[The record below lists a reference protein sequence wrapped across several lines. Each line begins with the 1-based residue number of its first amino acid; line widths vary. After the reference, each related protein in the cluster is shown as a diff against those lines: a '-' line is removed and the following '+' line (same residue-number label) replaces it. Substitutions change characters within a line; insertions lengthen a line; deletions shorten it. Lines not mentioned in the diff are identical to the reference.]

1 MSQYT
6 LRMAAEQD
14 APALLEIYRSYIA
27 TTITF
32 EYEAPTEEEFARRI
46 RGVLR
51 EYPYLVCEADGRP
64 VGYAYAHRHKE
75 RSAYQWD
82 AELSV
87 YLSETAFGR
96 GVGRALY
103 GALMELLQRQ
113 NVRNV
118 YGAITGENERSIRF
132 HRRLGFAEL
141 GVYHETGYKCGR
153 WLDVCWME
161 KRLPGQ
167 TPPLPVRPLHE
178 LPEQEVAA
186 VLRRWTEE
194 TEFDG

>member
-1 MSQYT
+1 
-6 LRMAAEQD
+6 MAAERD
-14 APALLEIYRSYIA
+14 APALLAIYRPYIA
-27 TTITF
+27 TTVTF
-32 EYEAPTEEEFARRI
+32 EYEAPSEEEFARRI
-46 RGVLR
+46 REVLR
-51 EYPYLVCEADGRP
+51 EYPYLVCEAGGQP

-75 RSAYQWD
+75 RAAYQWD

-87 YLSETAFGR
+87 YLSEAAFGR

-118 YGAITGENERSIRF
+118 YGAITGENARSIRF
-132 HRRLGFAEL
+132 HRRLGFTEL

-167 TPPLPVRPLHE
+167 TPPLPVRPWRE
-178 LPEQEVAA
+178 LPEAEVEAL
-186 VLRRWTEE
+186 LRRWTEE
-194 TEFDG
+194 ICASK